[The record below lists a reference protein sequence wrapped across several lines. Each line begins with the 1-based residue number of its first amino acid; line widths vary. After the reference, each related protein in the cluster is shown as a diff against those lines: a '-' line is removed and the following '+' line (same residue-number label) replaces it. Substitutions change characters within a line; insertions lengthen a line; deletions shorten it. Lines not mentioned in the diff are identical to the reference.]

1 MTPRRLASVA
11 GWMVLPYTERG
22 GAFLGEGRWESELSL
37 DPSLEDCSSVLEIS
51 SQSVSYLCA
60 VLVLCFLASDFG
72 GTLSG
77 PSSHLSLEL
86 TSCQPR
92 GPGARNLV
100 F

>member
-11 GWMVLPYTERG
+11 GWMVVPYTERG

-60 VLVLCFLASDFG
+60 VLVLCFHGLRLWRNFVRAQF
-72 GTLSG
+72 
-77 PSSHLSLEL
+77 SSV
-86 TSCQPR
+86 P
-92 GPGARNLV
+92 
-100 F
+100 